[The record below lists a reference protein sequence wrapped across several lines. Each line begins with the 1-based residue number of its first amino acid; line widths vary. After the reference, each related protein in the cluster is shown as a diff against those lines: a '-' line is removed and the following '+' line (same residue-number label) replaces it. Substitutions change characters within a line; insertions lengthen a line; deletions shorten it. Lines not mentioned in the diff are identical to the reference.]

1 MEILGYLLALLVG
14 ITLGLV
20 GSGGSILTVPI
31 LVYLINIKPQLA
43 TTYSLFIVG
52 VASIVGAFRHYQ
64 LKNLQFQ
71 TAFYFGFPSII
82 SLLLTRKFVLPNLP
96 DCLFVLL
103 GFQVTKNVFIM
114 VVFAILMLMAAYSML
129 NSINI
134 KKSHS
139 PTTNF
144 SKLSVIGFVIGI
156 IAGFLGAG
164 GGFLIIPSLIFFGG
178 LQMKHAVGT
187 SLLIISVN
195 SIFGFASDLLGG
207 IHPDLMLLSIFT
219 LLAIIGIFIGTQ
231 LSKKV
236 DGDKLKPIF
245 AWFIIVMGVYIIL
258 KETLL

>member
-1 MEILGYLLALLVG
+1 MEIVGYLLALLVG

-31 LVYLINIKPQLA
+31 LVYLIHIKPQLA

-52 VASIVGAFRHYQ
+52 IAAVVGAFRHYQ

-71 TAFYFGFPSII
+71 TAIYFGIPSII
-82 SLLLTRKFVLPNLP
+82 SLLLTRKFIVPNLP
-96 DCLFVLL
+96 DYLFVIL
-103 GFQVTKNVFIM
+103 GFQIAKNVFIM
-114 VVFAILMLMAAYSML
+114 IVFAVLMLMAAYSML
-129 NSINI
+129 NSMDV
-134 KKSHS
+134 KKSYL
-139 PTTNF
+139 PTINF
-144 SKLSVIGFVIGI
+144 KKLSVIGFVIGI

-178 LQMKHAVGT
+178 LQMKQAVGT

-195 SIFGFASDLLGG
+195 SLLGFAGDLLAG
-207 IHPDLMLLSIFT
+207 IQPDLKLLSIFT
-219 LLAIIGIFIGTQ
+219 SLAVVGIFIGTQ

-236 DGDKLKPIF
+236 DGNKLKPIF
-245 AWFIIVMGVYIIL
+245 AWFIVVMGIYIIL